1 MWILGII
8 MTVFGLT
15 IKAIQ
20 LTFRLG
26 ITLHERKML
35 IPSLILSSGFMG
47 AYFIIT
53 NNPDN
58 IPLIILAVV
67 IAIVAYIIMVA
78 VVDRQKKKDNP
89 DYKRKRNKKPDSD
102 KPSMQGYKRHGIVF
116 GKKDDKYICK
126 PETEDGH
133 ALITGGAGTGKTS
146 CVAIPTL

>member
-8 MTVFGLT
+8 MTIFGLT
-15 IKAIQ
+15 IKGIQ

-35 IPSLILSSGFMG
+35 IPFLILFSGFMG
-47 AYFIIT
+47 AYFIIA

-67 IAIVAYIIMVA
+67 IVIIAYIIMIV

-89 DYKRKRNKKPDSD
+89 NYKR
-102 KPSMQGYKRHGIVF
+102 
-116 GKKDDKYICK
+116 
-126 PETEDGH
+126 
-133 ALITGGAGTGKTS
+133 
-146 CVAIPTL
+146 